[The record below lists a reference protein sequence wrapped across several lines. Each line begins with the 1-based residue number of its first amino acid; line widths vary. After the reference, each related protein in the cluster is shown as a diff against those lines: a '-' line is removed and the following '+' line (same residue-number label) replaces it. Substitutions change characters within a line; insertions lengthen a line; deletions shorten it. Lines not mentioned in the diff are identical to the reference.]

1 MANIPNQR
9 IDAIEGKLNKLY
21 NEYLNLKKHMKTPL
35 DSCRMKEE
43 MLKGDLSDLFD
54 IAHKNALEMMKIDE
68 DKNFLIMQRE
78 YTRSCGMVGVDEN
91 LVAQESRKASPR
103 KAR

>member
-1 MANIPNQR
+1 
-9 IDAIEGKLNKLY
+9 
-21 NEYLNLKKHMKTPL
+21 MKTPL

-43 MLKGDLSDLFD
+43 MFKGDLSDLFD

-78 YTRSCGMVGVDEN
+78 DTKSCGMVGVDKN
-91 LVAQESRKASPR
+91 LVAQESRKASTR